1 MGEPMV
7 DMINERCTAN
17 ASHCTNGRSRLSVA
31 VRQGLTAAI
40 AAGRLGARTMIVE
53 RYGSLG
59 GVLTQVGVES
69 FAWYRHP
76 GTEDCEGICR
86 EYEGRARAL
95 GFTRP
100 EPQSISEVIDTEG
113 FKVVADQMITEAGV
127 EPLYRTPGTWM

>member
-1 MGEPMV
+1 M
-7 DMINERCTAN
+7 DMIYEN
-17 ASHCTNGRSRLSVA
+17 ARQTPVIVQTDVLVIGGGPAGLS
-31 VRQGLTAAI
+31 AAI

-86 EYEGRARAL
+86 EYESRRVRWVSHGQNR
-95 GFTRP
+95 
-100 EPQSISEVIDTEG
+100 S
-113 FKVVADQMITEAGV
+113 
-127 EPLYRTPGTWM
+127 PLAKLLIQKGLKLSPIK

>member
-1 MGEPMV
+1 MV
-7 DMINERCTAN
+7 DMINESA
-17 ASHCTNGRSRLSVA
+17 
-31 VRQGLTAAI
+31 RQTPVIAQTDVLVIGGGPAGLTAAI

-127 EPLYRTPGTWM
+127 EPLYHSLSLIHI